1 MNEEME
7 INGHQ
12 MSKSPNISFPAS
24 KAKQIIMTDPDVKD
38 INKKAVDLVRNA
50 AFAFTE
56 QLITKVFEE
65 THKKNRK
72 TANFNDFLAAV
83 RNDEQLHTILGQFV
97 KSKEKTEEESENEEE
112 TKHEEDQ
119 ESEHHTEEEEN
130 KESDQQIHEEEE
142 DKDKHEEEVD
152 EDNTEEEE
160 QENQHDVPE
169 AAKSDDEDSSLEGEE
184 VQIEESTD
192 INSDIDDLE

>member
-1 MNEEME
+1 MK

-12 MSKSPNISFPAS
+12 MSNSPNISFPAS

-97 KSKEKTEEESENEEE
+97 KSKDKAEEESENEEE
-112 TKHEEDQ
+112 TKNEEEQ
-119 ESEHHTEEEEN
+119 ESENHTEEEEI
-130 KESDQQIHEEEE
+130 KESDHQIHEEEE
-142 DKDKHEEEVD
+142 DKDKHEEED
-152 EDNTEEEE
+152 DDNTEKEE
-160 QENQHDVPE
+160 QEDQHDVQEAVKPE
-169 AAKSDDEDSSLEGEE
+169 DEDSSLEGEE